1 MSAAATSAFA
11 RPMLAE
17 RWDREGEADTQAF
30 LSKPHHQ
37 FELKLDG
44 ARALA
49 RVDLAEVTLWYR
61 SGRPAAKAF
70 SRIASEIHVA
80 VAHNA
85 NRLVELVAKHAPQA
99 CTMVEGPLFELD
111 GELVAFDAEGRPSFD
126 RLSEDL
132 HRDQGAPSTSAVLIV
147 FDVTVAAGRDLRQVP
162 LLHRRSLLDAWAN
175 HSSLFGSWIKL
186 HPAFHDGRV
195 LDRLCREHGLEGI
208 VRKSLDST
216 YVGARSS
223 AWRKLKYTTEDAFWV
238 IGYTQG
244 EGSRKDLGAL
254 VLAEVSDAPAGPSTA
269 RGIGV
274 EELRVREGIVGKRIV
289 GKRIVGKRIVG
300 KVGSGFSEAMIRDLR
315 KLLGDPSKAVIAPF
329 KWEGEHVIPAEVP
342 FRVRV
347 QYERF
352 SPNGHLVK
360 PVFRGRDAE

>member
-1 MSAAATSAFA
+1 MTAAATSAFA

-17 RWDREGEADTQAF
+17 RWENEGEADAQAF
-30 LSKPHHQ
+30 LSKPRHQ

-44 ARALA
+44 ARVLA
-49 RVDLAEVTLWYR
+49 RVDPSEVTLWYR

-70 SRIASEIHVA
+70 SRIAREIHVA
-80 VAHNA
+80 VAQNG
-85 NRLVELVAKHAPQA
+85 NRLVELVAKHAPHA
-99 CTMVEGPLFELD
+99 SATVEGPLFELD

-132 HRDQGAPSTSAVLIV
+132 HRDQGAPSTSAVAIV
-147 FDVTVAAGRDLRQVP
+147 FDVTVAAGRDLRP
-162 LLHRRSLLDAWAN
+162 LPLSHRRALLDAWAN
-175 HSSLFGSWIKL
+175 QTSLFGSWVKL
-186 HPAFHDGRV
+186 HSAFNDGMG

-208 VRKSLDST
+208 VRKSLDSP

-223 AWRKLKYTTEDAFWV
+223 AWQKFKYVREDAFWV
-238 IGYTQG
+238 IGYT
-244 EGSRKDLGAL
+244 EGVASRKELGAL
-254 VLAEVSDAPAGPSTA
+254 VLVELSDVPTGPSSD
-269 RGIGV
+269 RGFGV
-274 EELRVREGIVGKRIV
+274 DG
-289 GKRIVGKRIVG
+289 RIVGKRIVG
-300 KVGSGFSEAMIRDLR
+300 KVGSGFSVATIRELR
-315 KLLGDPSKAVIAPF
+315 KLLGDPSKAAIAPF
-329 KWEGEHVIPAEVP
+329 NWEGEHVIPAAVP